1 VQRAL
6 ADGQRHLMVGQKQ
19 LAEQQAKLITLM
31 NSDGQE

>member
-1 VQRAL
+1 
-6 ADGQRHLMVGQKQ
+6 MVGQKQ